1 MWKIKEIALFL
12 EKSAE
17 KFCRFKKK
25 LVPLHSQLRNE
36 HLVC

>member
-17 KFCRFKKK
+17 KFCRFKKM
-25 LVPLHSQLRNE
+25 LYLCTRN
-36 HLVC
+36 

>member
-17 KFCRFKKK
+17 KFCWFKKNQY
-25 LVPLHSQLRNE
+25 LCTRN
-36 HLVC
+36 